1 MIRLADVLIFIIIGI
16 CFEDI
21 CSDVVLLKFTETKQK
36 YCKIILNYSFSF
48 FSTGT
53 PSGGPGVKFQSLL
66 GKHVEMK
73 SIISASYL
81 CDFGNVILG
90 LKRKRMFKILNA
102 TATGER
108 NKIKYQFLMIV
119 YSD

>member
-16 CFEDI
+16 YFKDI
-21 CSDVVLLKFTETKQK
+21 CFDVVLLKFTETKQK
-36 YCKIILNYSFSF
+36 YCKIILNNSFSL

-66 GKHVEMK
+66 TKHVEMK
-73 SIISASYL
+73 SVISASYL

-102 TATGER
+102 TATGQR
-108 NKIKYQFLMIV
+108 NKIKENINFY
-119 YSD
+119 